1 MVAWHRGNGQTCR
14 AVPNILRGWH
24 EVRSDALWCPDP
36 PLSVGGRCG
45 SAGRGGQS
53 ELSGDMGAGG
63 MLREGGG
70 TDQLIIIEQ
79 HRIHN
84 I

>member
-1 MVAWHRGNGQTCR
+1 MVAWHRGYSQTCR

-36 PLSVGGRCG
+36 PLSVGGGCG

-53 ELSGDMGAGG
+53 ELSGDMGRGVLG
-63 MLREGGG
+63 EGGG
-70 TDQLIIIEQ
+70 TDQVIIIEQ